1 MKAAVI
7 GCNGYIGKHLALFL
21 QDQGWEVHGY
31 GKRPSFDL
39 NISNYTSLDIQK
51 RSDLDRFDTQV
62 DHIFYFSGIT
72 GTSAAYNAYENYIDV
87 NEKGLLHILDKVRS
101 ADHKPRIIFPSSRL
115 VYKGV
120 TDVPL
125 PENAEK
131 EFKTIYALNKWFGEQ
146 VLQQYGNYF
155 DIPFSIF
162 RICVPYGNL
171 FTDSYSYGTIGF
183 FLNRAKTGE
192 PITLFGDG
200 GQKRT
205 FTHVEDICLQIYH
218 ALNKPAS
225 VNNILNISGETF
237 SLKEV
242 AEQIAGKYK
251 VAVNFKDWPPMDAKL
266 ESGDTIFD
274 GSRISQLIQKPLKNS
289 FQSWLQ
295 TIN

>member
-7 GCNGYIGKHLALFL
+7 GCSGYIGKHLSLFL
-21 QDQGWEVHGY
+21 QQQGWEVYGY
-31 GKRPSFDL
+31 GKKPTCDLHITGYTHL
-39 NISNYTSLDIQK
+39 NIQEKTDFEH
-51 RSDLDRFDTQV
+51 FDTNV
-62 DHIFYFSGIT
+62 DYIFYFSGIT
-72 GTSAAYNAYENYIDV
+72 GTSAAYNSYENYIDV
-87 NEKGLLHILDKVRS
+87 NEKGLLHVLDKVRS
-101 ADHKPRIIFPSSRL
+101 AAHKPRIVFPSSRL

-120 TDVPL
+120 TDIPL

-146 VLQQYGNYF
+146 AVQQYNNYF
-155 DIPFSIF
+155 GIPFSIF
-162 RICVPYGNL
+162 RICVPYGNI

-183 FLNRAKTGE
+183 FLSKAKTGE
-192 PITLFGDG
+192 PITLFGEG
-200 GQKRT
+200 EPKRT
-205 FTHVEDICLQIYH
+205 FTHVEDICLQIFH
-218 ALNKPAS
+218 ALSKPAS

-237 SLKEV
+237 SLREV

-251 VAVNFKDWPPMDAKL
+251 VAVKFKDWPEMDAKL

-274 GSRISQLIQKPLKNS
+274 GTRISQLIQKPLKNS